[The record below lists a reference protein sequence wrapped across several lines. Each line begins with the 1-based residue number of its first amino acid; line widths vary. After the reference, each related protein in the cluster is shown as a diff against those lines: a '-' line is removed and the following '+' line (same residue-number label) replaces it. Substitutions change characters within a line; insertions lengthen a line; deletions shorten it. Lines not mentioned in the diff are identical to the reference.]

1 MPSTR
6 SIEVV
11 ATAADLF
18 HCAAEEFVGVGRTAI
33 GAQGR
38 FTVALSGGSTPKA
51 LYSLLA
57 ANYANFAW
65 NRTFLFFGDE
75 RHVPPTDPESN
86 YRMVNESLL
95 TKIAIPAGNV
105 FRVPAENPDAA
116 AAASDYEAQ
125 LRQFFELPPEL
136 PPEIRPAARTA
147 VPPEARTE
155 VPPEHQNEDRPG
167 QFPRFDL
174 ILLGMGPDGHTASLF
189 PNSPALDEQ
198 SRLVVANW
206 VAKFNTHRI
215 TFTFPVLN
223 RAAEV
228 MFMASGAD
236 KADMLRHV
244 LEGKFE
250 GKSEGKFQGKVEGK
264 PEGTPTPPLP
274 AQRVQ
279 PSDGRLLWMLDE
291 AAAAKLSR

>member
-1 MPSTR
+1 MPTAR

-18 HCAAEEFVGVGRTAI
+18 HAAAEEFITAARTAI

-38 FTVALSGGSTPKA
+38 FSVALSGGSTPKA

-57 ANYANFAW
+57 SNYANFAW
-65 NRTFLFFGDE
+65 NRVFLFFGDE

-95 TKIAIPAGNV
+95 SKITIPAENV
-105 FRVPAENPDAA
+105 FRVQGENPDAA

-125 LRQFFELPPEL
+125 IRRFFELKSGE
-136 PPEIRPAARTA
+136 
-147 VPPEARTE
+147 
-155 VPPEHQNEDRPG
+155 
-167 QFPRFDL
+167 FPRFDL

-189 PNSPALDEQ
+189 PDSEALNEQ

-223 RAAEV
+223 RAGEV
-228 MFMASGAD
+228 MFLASGAD
-236 KADMLRHV
+236 KADMLHQV
-244 LEGKFE
+244 LET
-250 GKSEGKFQGKVEGK
+250 KS
-264 PEGTPTPPLP
+264 TPPLP
-274 AQRVQ
+274 SQRVE
-279 PSDGRLLWMLDE
+279 PSDGKLLWLLDE
-291 AAAAKLSR
+291 AAAAKLTR

>member
-6 SIEVV
+6 SIEVL

-18 HCAAEEFVGVGRTAI
+18 HAAAEEFVRAARTAI

-57 ANYANFAW
+57 SNYADFIW
-65 NRTFLFFGDE
+65 NRVFLFFGDE
-75 RHVPPTDPESN
+75 RHVPPTDAESN
-86 YRMVNESLL
+86 YRMVQESLL
-95 TKIAIPAGNV
+95 TKIAIPAENV

-116 AAASDYEAQ
+116 AAAADYEAQ
-125 LRQFFELPPEL
+125 LRKFFQIKSGE
-136 PPEIRPAARTA
+136 
-147 VPPEARTE
+147 
-155 VPPEHQNEDRPG
+155 
-167 QFPRFDL
+167 FPRFDL

-189 PNSPALDEQ
+189 PDSAALDEQ

-228 MFMASGAD
+228 MFLASGAD
-236 KADMLRHV
+236 KAEMLRQV
-244 LEGKFE
+244 LEGKN
-250 GKSEGKFQGKVEGK
+250 
-264 PEGTPTPPLP
+264 TLPLP
-274 AQRVQ
+274 SQRVQ
-279 PSDGRLLWMLDE
+279 PSDGKLLWMLDQS
-291 AAAAKLSR
+291 AAAKLTR

>member
-1 MPSTR
+1 MASTR

-11 ATAADLF
+11 STAADLF
-18 HCAAEEFVGVGRTAI
+18 HAAAEEFIRAGRDAI

-38 FTVALSGGSTPKA
+38 FTVALSGGSTPKS

-65 NRTFLFFGDE
+65 NRVFLFFGDE

-95 TKIAIPAGNV
+95 SKITIPPENV
-105 FRVPAENPDAA
+105 FRVRAENSDADAA
-116 AAASDYEAQ
+116 ASEYETQ
-125 LRQFFELPPEL
+125 LRRFFELKSGE
-136 PPEIRPAARTA
+136 
-147 VPPEARTE
+147 
-155 VPPEHQNEDRPG
+155 
-167 QFPRFDL
+167 FPRFDL

-189 PNSPALDEQ
+189 PDSAALEEK

-206 VAKFNTHRI
+206 VEKFKTHRI

-228 MFMASGAD
+228 MFLASGPD
-236 KADMLRHV
+236 KADMV
-244 LEGKFE
+244 YQILET
-250 GKSEGKFQGKVEGK
+250 
-264 PEGTPTPPLP
+264 TPTPSFPS
-274 AQRVQ
+274 QRVQ
-279 PSDGRLLWMLDE
+279 PSDGKLLWMLDE
-291 AAAAKLSR
+291 AAAAKLKR

>member
-6 SIEVV
+6 SIEVLP
-11 ATAADLF
+11 TAVDLF
-18 HCAAEEFVGVGRTAI
+18 HAAAEEFVRAARTAI

-57 ANYANFAW
+57 SNYANFAW
-65 NRTFLFFGDE
+65 NRIFLFFGDE

-86 YRMVNESLL
+86 YRMVQESLL
-95 TKIAIPAGNV
+95 SKITIPAENV

-116 AAASDYEAQ
+116 AAAADYEAQ
-125 LRQFFELPPEL
+125 IRRFFE
-136 PPEIRPAARTA
+136 IK
-147 VPPEARTE
+147 
-155 VPPEHQNEDRPG
+155 PG
-167 QFPRFDL
+167 EFPRFDL

-189 PNSPALDEQ
+189 PDSEALNEQ

-228 MFMASGAD
+228 MFLASGPD
-236 KADMLRHV
+236 KADMLHQV
-244 LEGKFE
+244 LETKI
-250 GKSEGKFQGKVEGK
+250 
-264 PEGTPTPPLP
+264 TPPLP
-274 AQRVQ
+274 SQRVE
-279 PSDGRLLWMLDE
+279 PTDGKLLWMLDE
-291 AAAAKLSR
+291 AAAAKLTR

>member
-6 SIEVV
+6 SIEVF

-18 HCAAEEFVGVGRTAI
+18 HAAAEEFIRAGRAAI
-33 GAQGR
+33 GGQGR

-57 ANYANFAW
+57 ANYADFVC
-65 NRTFLFFGDE
+65 NRIFLFFGDE

-95 TKIAIPAGNV
+95 TKIAIPAENV
-105 FRVPAENPDAA
+105 FRVAAENPDAA

-125 LRQFFELPPEL
+125 LRRFFELK
-136 PPEIRPAARTA
+136 
-147 VPPEARTE
+147 
-155 VPPEHQNEDRPG
+155 PG
-167 QFPRFDL
+167 EFPRLDL

-189 PNSPALDEQ
+189 PDSAALEEQ

-223 RAAEV
+223 RSAEV
-228 MFMASGAD
+228 MFLASGAD
-236 KADMLRHV
+236 KAGMLHQV
-244 LEGKFE
+244 LEGKN
-250 GKSEGKFQGKVEGK
+250 S
-264 PEGTPTPPLP
+264 PPLP
-274 AQRVQ
+274 SQRVQ
-279 PSDGRLLWMLDE
+279 PSDGKLSWMIDE
-291 AAAAKLSR
+291 AAAARLTR

>member
-6 SIEVV
+6 SIEVL

-18 HCAAEEFVGVGRTAI
+18 HAAAEEFVGAARTAI

-57 ANYANFAW
+57 SNYADFIW
-65 NRTFLFFGDE
+65 NRVFLFFGDE

-86 YRMVNESLL
+86 YRMVEESLL
-95 TKIAIPAGNV
+95 TKIAIPAENV
-105 FRVPAENPDAA
+105 FRVPAENPDASA
-116 AAASDYEAQ
+116 AAADYEAQ
-125 LRQFFELPPEL
+125 IRRFFEIKSGE
-136 PPEIRPAARTA
+136 
-147 VPPEARTE
+147 
-155 VPPEHQNEDRPG
+155 
-167 QFPRFDL
+167 FPRFDL

-189 PNSPALDEQ
+189 PDSAALDEQ

-228 MFMASGAD
+228 MFLASGAD
-236 KADMLRHV
+236 KAEMLHQV
-244 LEGKFE
+244 LEEKNA
-250 GKSEGKFQGKVEGK
+250 
-264 PEGTPTPPLP
+264 PPLP
-274 AQRVQ
+274 SQRVE
-279 PSDGRLLWMLDE
+279 PSDGKLLWMLDE
-291 AAAAKLSR
+291 AAASKLTR

>member
-6 SIEVV
+6 SIEVLP
-11 ATAADLF
+11 TAADLF
-18 HCAAEEFVGVGRTAI
+18 HAAAEEFVGAARTAI

-57 ANYANFAW
+57 SNYASFVW
-65 NRTFLFFGDE
+65 NRVFLFFGDE

-95 TKIAIPAGNV
+95 TKIAIPAENV
-105 FRVPAENPDAA
+105 FRVLTENPDAN
-116 AAASDYEAQ
+116 AAASDYESR
-125 LRQFFELPPEL
+125 LRRFF
-136 PPEIRPAARTA
+136 EIRPGLRS
-147 VPPEARTE
+147 
-155 VPPEHQNEDRPG
+155 EDRPPE
-167 QFPRFDL
+167 FPRFDL

-189 PNSPALDEQ
+189 PDSAALDEQ

-228 MFMASGAD
+228 MFLASGAD
-236 KADMLRHV
+236 KAEMLRQV
-244 LEGKFE
+244 LEGKN
-250 GKSEGKFQGKVEGK
+250 
-264 PEGTPTPPLP
+264 TPPLP
-274 AQRVQ
+274 SQRVQ
-279 PSDGRLLWMLDE
+279 PTDGKLLWMLDE
-291 AAAAKLSR
+291 AAAAKLTR